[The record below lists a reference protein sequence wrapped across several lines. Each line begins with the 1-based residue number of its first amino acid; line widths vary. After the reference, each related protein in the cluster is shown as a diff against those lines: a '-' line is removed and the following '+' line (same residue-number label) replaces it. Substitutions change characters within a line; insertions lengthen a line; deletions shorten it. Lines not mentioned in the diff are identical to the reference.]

1 MEFVNLFTL
10 SFLAGSFVPVGSE
23 VYFLYL
29 QTQGQTL
36 WQILVVASIGNT
48 LGGMTCYYIA
58 RKGRIPL
65 LRKYFKH
72 TEQELEKW
80 QKKLKGKAEVGAL
93 LCWLPLVGEIIA
105 SAIGLLSDK
114 ALRVLI
120 FMLIGKF
127 GRYLLISMAGSLL

>member
-120 FMLIGKF
+120 FMFIGKF